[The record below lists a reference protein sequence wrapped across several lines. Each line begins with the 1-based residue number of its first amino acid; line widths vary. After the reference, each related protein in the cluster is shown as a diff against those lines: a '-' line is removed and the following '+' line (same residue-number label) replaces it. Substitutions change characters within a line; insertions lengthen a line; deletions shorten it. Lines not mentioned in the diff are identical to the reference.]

1 MGRYDDDFSVF
12 EEKRDRDMARERIER
27 TERNYGKK
35 PVHKVVYALLAIF
48 LGWLGIHKFYAGKPV
63 QGILYILFC
72 WTYIPG
78 IIAFIEGILALLKH
92 SGPDDIIYL

>member
-12 EEKRDRDMARERIER
+12 EEKWDKEVEREK

-63 QGILYILFC
+63 QGVLYILFC

-78 IIAFIEGILALLKH
+78 IIGFIEGIVALTKH

>member
-1 MGRYDDDFSVF
+1 
-12 EEKRDRDMARERIER
+12 MA
-27 TERNYGKK
+27 KSK
-35 PVHKVVYALLAIF
+35 WVSFF
-48 LGWLGIHKFYAGKPV
+48 LCLFFGVLGIHKFYAGKPV
-63 QGILYILFC
+63 QGVLYILFC

>member
-35 PVHKVVYALLAIF
+35 PVHKVVYALLA
-48 LGWLGIHKFYAGKPV
+48 V
-63 QGILYILFC
+63 
-72 WTYIPG
+72 
-78 IIAFIEGILALLKH
+78 IAAA
-92 SGPDDIIYL
+92 

>member
-12 EEKRDRDMARERIER
+12 EEKRDRDMERERIN
-27 TERNYGKK
+27 RNYGKK

-48 LGWLGIHKFYAGKPV
+48 LGSLGIHKFYAGKPV
-63 QGILYILFC
+63 QGVLYILFC

-78 IIAFIEGILALLKH
+78 IIGFIEGIVVLLKNT
-92 SGPDDIIYL
+92 GPSDIIYL

>member
-1 MGRYDDDFSVF
+1 MGKYDDDFSVF
-12 EEKRDRDMARERIER
+12 EEKRDRDMARER

-63 QGILYILFC
+63 QGVLYILFC

-78 IIAFIEGILALLKH
+78 IIGFIEGIAALLKN

>member
-63 QGILYILFC
+63 QGVLCILFC
-72 WTYIPG
+72 WTYIPAV
-78 IIAFIEGILALLKH
+78 ISFIEGILAIFNPAD
-92 SGPDDIIYL
+92 SQGNIYI